1 MATVSSLLLPCTKL
15 NVLLWKNLT
24 AFAQSPDFTFGMN
37 MNGNCEPTS
46 VADLTN
52 APVDERQ
59 QIPAARFVNLEQSL
73 KPDER
78 RLEWQT
84 NALVLE

>member
-1 MATVSSLLLPCTKL
+1 
-15 NVLLWKNLT
+15 
-24 AFAQSPDFTFGMN
+24 

-59 QIPAARFVNLEQSL
+59 QIPAARFVNLEQSP
-73 KPDER
+73 KPDEW
-78 RLEWQT
+78 RLEQQM
-84 NALVLE
+84 NAPGFGMMCSPPIRYV